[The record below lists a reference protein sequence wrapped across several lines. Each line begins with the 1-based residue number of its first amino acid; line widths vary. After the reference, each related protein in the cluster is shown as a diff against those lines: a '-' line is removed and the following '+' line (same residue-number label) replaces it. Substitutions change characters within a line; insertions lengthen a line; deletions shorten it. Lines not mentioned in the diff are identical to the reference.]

1 MDVLLAD
8 FSLFYHILFMLKLIN
23 DFLNFIEIMNW
34 VFEIE
39 VLIFGCENRMVK
51 EMFGKFLKFM
61 SFQNIEVFY
70 ALKILNFQISKSFNQ
85 IKNKAYF

>member
-34 VFEIE
+34 VFQIEIS
-39 VLIFGCENRMVK
+39 IFGYENRVA
-51 EMFGKFLKFM
+51 EEVFGRFLKF
-61 SFQNIEVFY
+61 V
-70 ALKILNFQISKSFNQ
+70 
-85 IKNKAYF
+85 